1 MRELER
7 ETGVS
12 MERVGGL
19 CRLIFNFRLIALTV
33 VVLWI
38 PSRLE
43 DFGLL
48 LGILSIAALTSFLPI
63 VFWERLGS
71 VLLRHP
77 AYLVCDLFI
86 AMGILTLT
94 GAESPFFYFTLGTA
108 LLAGVLYGWTGAGVL
123 SVAILAFYWA
133 GLYLRAEAGEVG
145 TFQLIVGLPALYPL
159 CAAGGAAVRNL
170 LDRQAR
176 TEAKLAEA
184 ERSTVI
190 ERERARLAR
199 EMHDSLAKTIQG
211 ISLTASAL
219 PAWVRR
225 DPERAA
231 SEAGQ
236 VARAAKLASAEAREL
251 LTDMRTDMLEVPFGT
266 AVCAFASTWS
276 DRTGIALICDADE
289 DCDAAPETR
298 WELFSIVREAVRNI
312 ERHSGADKVRLGLE
326 ATAGEI
332 VLSVDDDGRGFDVPD
347 DLSELRHGGHFG
359 IIGMRERA
367 ERVGGCLEV
376 ASVPG
381 EGSSMRVVVPQAAP
395 RPSENGRRRP

>member
-1 MRELER
+1 
-7 ETGVS
+7 

-19 CRLIFNFRLIALTV
+19 CRLIFNFRLIALSV

-48 LGILSIAALTSFLPI
+48 LGILSVAALTSFLPI
-63 VFWERLGS
+63 VFWERFGS

-77 AYLVCDLFI
+77 TYLLCDLLI
-86 AMGILTLT
+86 AMGILTFT

-123 SVAILAFYWA
+123 SIAILAFYWA
-133 GLYLRAEAGEVG
+133 GLYLQSEAGEVG

-176 TEAKLAEA
+176 MEAKLADA
-184 ERSTVI
+184 QRSTVI

-219 PAWVRR
+219 PSWVRR
-225 DPERAA
+225 DPDRAA

-236 VARAAKLASAEAREL
+236 VARAAKVASAEAREL
-251 LTDMRTDMLEVPFGT
+251 LTDMRADMLEVPLGS
-266 AVCAFASTWS
+266 AVCSFATTWS
-276 DRTGIALICDADE
+276 DRTGIALVCDAEE
-289 DCDAAPETR
+289 DCDASPETR
-298 WELFSIVREAVRNI
+298 WELFSIVREALRNI
-312 ERHSGADKVRLGLE
+312 ERHARADKVRLGLE
-326 ATAGEI
+326 TTAGEI
-332 VLSVDDDGRGFDVPD
+332 VLSVEDDGAGFEVPD
-347 DLSELRHGGHFG
+347 DLFELRHGGHFG

-367 ERVGGCLEV
+367 ERVGGHLEV
-376 ASVPG
+376 ASAPG
-381 EGSSMRVVVPQAAP
+381 EGTTTRVAVPQATP
-395 RPSENGRRRP
+395 QSSENGRRRT

>member
-7 ETGVS
+7 ETGMS

-48 LGILSIAALTSFLPI
+48 LGILGIAALTSFLPI

-71 VLLRHP
+71 ALLRHP

-108 LLAGVLYGWTGAGVL
+108 LLAGVLYGWTGAAVL

-184 ERSTVI
+184 ERSMLI

-236 VARAAKLASAEAREL
+236 VARAAKLASAEARKL
-251 LTDMRTDMLEVPFGT
+251 LTDMRTDMLEVPLGT

-289 DCDAAPETR
+289 GCDAAPETR

-312 ERHSGADKVRLGLE
+312 ERHAGADNVRLGLE
-326 ATAGEI
+326 AIAGEI
-332 VLSVDDDGRGFDVPD
+332 VLSVDDDGRGFEVPD

-367 ERVGGCLEV
+367 ERAGGRLEV

-381 EGSSMRVVVPQAAP
+381 EGMCMRVVVPQAAP
-395 RPSENGRRRP
+395 PSENGRRRP